1 MDLNELESRIRDL
14 LAEVIESDDFDKNTF
29 DYEENLF
36 LHGLD
41 SMSAVALVAL
51 LEEEFSFEFPDD
63 DLSADNLQSI
73 ERIVSYVSDKL
84 Q

>member
-1 MDLNELESRIRDL
+1 MDPNELELTVRDL

-29 DYEENLF
+29 DISENLF

-51 LEEEFSFEFPDD
+51 LEEAFSFEFPED

-73 ERIVSYVSDKL
+73 ERITAYVSGTL